1 MRTWLALADRTLVLF
16 LGIGAGA
23 LIAIAFFP
31 DAPPAPLPPPV
42 VTPPVAPAVPGL
54 PATTPG
60 APAAPATPA
69 PRAAPSAAL
78 VPGAPSQQLVET
90 VAAGGPVRVGVFGD
104 SFGDGVWSGLN
115 RQLTGRDGFDVVKY
129 SQQATGFTRY
139 KRLNLESHAAEQ
151 LGDRRIDIAV
161 ISYGA
166 NDTQGVITT
175 KGKYAALMSPEWQAE
190 IGSRVDGFVRLMRQ
204 HGATVFWVGL
214 PRMRKPSFDA
224 DIMAMNAFYQ
234 ARMAALGVPFIE
246 TVSTSAGPDGGFA
259 TYLIDPADAKR
270 TLIRADDGI
279 HMSMTGYVWITRG
292 LAGRIKAEVEA
303 ARRIAGKASPPPTPA
318 APATPPTRETA
329 A

>member
-16 LGIGAGA
+16 LGIAAGA
-23 LIAIAFFP
+23 LIAVAFFP
-31 DAPPAPLPPPV
+31 DAPPAPPPPV
-42 VTPPVAPAVPGL
+42 IVPQAPDAPSAGSV
-54 PATTPG
+54 
-60 APAAPATPA
+60 APAAPDTA
-69 PRAAPSAAL
+69 PGAAAAPTARPLPSAAL

-90 VAAGGPVRVGVFGD
+90 VAGGGPVRIGVFGD

-115 RQLTGRDGFDVVKY
+115 RQLGERDGYDVVKF

-139 KRLNLESHAAEQ
+139 KRLNLETHAAEQ

-166 NDTQGVITT
+166 NDTQGVITS

-190 IGSRVDGFVRLMRQ
+190 IGARVDGFVRLMRE

-224 DIMAMNAFYQ
+224 DIAAMNAFYQ

-246 TVSTSAGPDGGFA
+246 TVSTSAGSDGGFA

-303 ARRIAGKASPPPTPA
+303 ARRIAGKASPP
-318 APATPPTRETA
+318 APATPPARETA